1 MKTRFDGRGSVAGW
15 VLAVVGVS
23 CASTRM
29 TNTWTDPSARGA
41 ELSKVAVIYM
51 VKDPGL
57 RRIAE
62 DTAAANLSGAQAVPS
77 YQVLSNVDLQ
87 NREAVEQQL
96 LSHGFQGVLVMHLTG
111 ISKRVTV
118 VGGPYVSP
126 DAYYDWAGNIVYD
139 PEYLETDTIVR
150 VISKLYSLRDQKLIW
165 SGVSRTFDPASAQ
178 SFTNDVSKAVAKSLA
193 KERLIL

>member
-1 MKTRFDGRGSVAGW
+1 MKTRLDGRGSVAAW

-23 CASTRM
+23 CASTKM
-29 TNTWTDPSARGA
+29 TSTWTDPSARGA

-51 VKDPGL
+51 VKDPSL

-77 YQVLSNVDLQ
+77 YRVLSNVDLQ

-96 LSHGFQGVLVMHLTG
+96 ASHGFQGVLVMHLAG
-111 ISKRVTV
+111 VSERVTL

-126 DAYYDWAGNIVYD
+126 DAY
-139 PEYLETDTIVR
+139 
-150 VISKLYSLRDQKLIW
+150 
-165 SGVSRTFDPASAQ
+165 
-178 SFTNDVSKAVAKSLA
+178 
-193 KERLIL
+193 